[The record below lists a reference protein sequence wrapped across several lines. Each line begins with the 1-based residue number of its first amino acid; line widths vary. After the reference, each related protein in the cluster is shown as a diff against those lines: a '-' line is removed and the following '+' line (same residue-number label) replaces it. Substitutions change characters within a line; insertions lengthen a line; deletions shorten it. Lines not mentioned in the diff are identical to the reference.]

1 MTQQLQPQRCGW
13 SSGHHG
19 ICGHSFCRRQKP
31 TPTLRLELRAPRHSR
46 TRPCRREKPTA
57 TLQLGEST
65 TAFCGQVLASE
76 RPTATL
82 QLVCAAANCNVG
94 VGVGKPTATLGLE
107 LGSQLQR
114 CGWSWEANCNV
125 GVGVREP
132 TAT

>member
-31 TPTLRLELRAPRHSR
+31 TPTLRLELRAPWHSR

-76 RPTATL
+76 EANRNVAVGVCGGQL
-82 QLVCAAANCNVG
+82 QRCGWSWEANCNVA

-107 LGSQLQR
+107 LG
-114 CGWSWEANCNV
+114 GHGAD
-125 GVGVREP
+125 
-132 TAT
+132 A